1 MKRTD
6 PLIRIISAVCVF
18 ISVFFSTGL
27 IDSFSAN
34 LTDSEQSEIDSLKK
48 EQTELSEKIA
58 ENKEK
63 LSALKD
69 DINQQREYVNTLQA
83 QIDAYQDQINSLNNS
98 IAALERQK
106 AGIQEKIDAL
116 TAEIDAIHLEIKHNE
131 LMQID
136 LQQEIE
142 DTYTEL
148 EDRLCNLYMYGAAS
162 ELELLFDST
171 DFKSF
176 LITMELSASIA
187 EHDKEIVDNLKLKIK
202 EIDDLNAEHN
212 RMIADLEDK
221 QAEHQA
227 EIDELDAKEN
237 DIVASRMEVERA
249 QSDVTTLEREA
260 QNYLDKL
267 DKESDTYKSLVSQY
281 EADMAAFEKRIDAII
296 AAAKKRTE
304 LAFVPS
310 EGLIWPL
317 QYSGT
322 YISSGY
328 GYRSDPATGS
338 SRFHGGIDTCVSGG
352 TYGKAVRAAANGT
365 VLTASYMANGYGYYV
380 LIDHGNGLYTL
391 YGHNSSLAVSTGQT
405 VKQGD
410 VIAYAGDTGYA
421 TGAHVH
427 FEVRVNGEKV
437 NPLNYAQLP

>member
-1 MKRTD
+1 MKQNKTALR
-6 PLIRIISAVCVF
+6 LISLLCVF
-18 ISVFFSTGL
+18 VCVFFSTGT
-27 IDSFSAN
+27 IEAFSAN
-34 LTDSEQSEIDSLKK
+34 LTDSEQSEIDSYKSQQ
-48 EQTELSEKIA
+48 EELSKKIA

-63 LSALKD
+63 LNELKGD
-69 DINQQREYVNTLQA
+69 MDRQQEYINTLQS

-98 IAALERQK
+98 INILEDQK
-106 AGIQEKIDAL
+106 AEIQDKIDKL
-116 TAEIDAIHLEIKHNE
+116 TEEINSIHAEINHNE

-148 EDRLCNLYMYGAAS
+148 KDRLCDIYMYGTYS
-162 ELELLFDST
+162 ELELIFDST

-176 LITMELSASIA
+176 LITLELTSDIAQHDQQIVDSLNDKIA
-187 EHDKEIVDNLKLKIK
+187 E
-202 EIDDLNAEHN
+202 IDVLNAEHN
-212 RMIADLEDK
+212 RMIEEIEDK

-227 EIDELDAKEN
+227 EIDELDVKEN

-249 QSDVTTLEREA
+249 QSDVTTLERQA
-260 QNYLDKL
+260 QSYLDQL
-267 DKESDTYKSLVSQY
+267 DHESATYKALVNQY

-304 LAFVPS
+304 YSFVPS

-328 GYRSDPATGS
+328 GTRTDPATGKQTY
-338 SRFHGGIDTCVSGG
+338 HGGIDTCVSGG
-352 TYGKAVRAAANGT
+352 TYGKSVRAAANGT
-365 VLTASYMANGYGYYV
+365 VLTASYMANGYGYYI
-380 LIDHGNGLYTL
+380 LLDHGNGLFTL
-391 YGHNSSLAVSTGQT
+391 YGHNSQLLVSTGQT
-405 VKQGD
+405 VSQGD
-410 VIAYAGDTGYA
+410 VIAYAGASGYV

-427 FEVRVNGEKV
+427 FEVRLNGNKV
-437 NPLNYAQLP
+437 NPLNYAHLP